1 MRFQLR
7 RPPSARIGGTRV
19 MPAGAGRFWA
29 RLLQAWRE
37 RRLGRA
43 LGWRWLKLETAAW
56 RRLQLAPRYRNRVL
70 RRVAFIGVTG
80 SCGKTTT
87 KELIAAVLATRLSG
101 RSTPGNHKVSPHLER
116 TILGVRPWD
125 DFCLVEMAIAR
136 RRVLLF
142 DDTLRLIRPQIGVV
156 TVIGTDHL
164 GIYRSV
170 EGVAA
175 QKRRLVECLPAHG
188 TAVLNADDPLVR
200 GMQQHTKARVL
211 TYGVSADA
219 MLRAENVGA
228 RWPERLS
235 FTLHHGGRTLE
246 VRTQL
251 CGAHLV
257 ASVLA
262 ALAVGVAM
270 GIPLEEA
277 VQAVGNVPP
286 FDRRLSPLAHPRGF
300 TIVRDDFK
308 APLWSIPAALQF
320 MQEARAERKIIVL
333 GTISDYA
340 GKSDATYVAV
350 ARQALAVADRVIFV
364 GNASAKCLKAAR
376 HGADEALQAFY
387 SVEAAAEHL
396 RDSLRSG
403 DLVLLKGSPIDGLEA
418 IVTESKRPPRMAAAR
433 AAGLREAESRGRFE
447 VVVGLGNPGASRYDT
462 PHNVGHRV
470 LDRLAS
476 VLGAEWKREKDGMVA
491 RVEDG
496 ASRVVLLKP
505 SARMNATGPRLR
517 AIGERLGFGPPELI
531 LVHDDLDLPIRSVR
545 VRARS
550 GDGGHRGVRS
560 VLQAF
565 RTDEIRRVRVGV
577 GRPEEGQ
584 EVEDYVVT
592 PFDAASLGRIEEAC
606 AEAADH
612 VLALLG
618 RHERLRGRAARAR
631 AEPDR

>member
-1 MRFQLR
+1 MQ
-7 RPPSARIGGTRV
+7 RV
-19 MPAGAGRFWA
+19 
-29 RLLQAWRE
+29 
-37 RRLGRA
+37 
-43 LGWRWLKLETAAW
+43 
-56 RRLQLAPRYRNRVL
+56 V
-70 RRVAFIGVTG
+70 FIGVTG

-87 KELIAAVLATRLSG
+87 KELIAAVLATRLTG

-116 TILGVRPWD
+116 TIVRVRPWD

-136 RRVLLF
+136 RRVLVF

-164 GIYRSV
+164 GIYRSA

-175 QKRRLVECLPAHG
+175 QKRRLIECLPADG
-188 TAVLNADDPLVR
+188 TAVLNADDPLVLD
-200 GMQQHTKARVL
+200 MQRHTRARVI
-211 TYGVSADA
+211 TYGVATDA
-219 MLRAENVGA
+219 LLRADNVSA

-251 CGAHLV
+251 CGTHLV
-257 ASVLA
+257 SGVLA
-262 ALAVGVAM
+262 ALAVGLSM

-277 VQAVGNVPP
+277 VQAVGTVPP
-286 FDRRLSPLAHPRGF
+286 FDRRLSPFDHPDGY

-320 MQEARAERKIIVL
+320 MKEARAQRKIIVL

-340 GKSDATYVAV
+340 GRSDTTYVAV

-364 GNASAKCLKAAR
+364 GNPSAKCLKARR
-376 HGADEALQAFY
+376 HAHDEALQAFY

-396 RDSLRSG
+396 HGWLRSG
-403 DLVLLKGSPIDGLEA
+403 DLVLLKGSPIDRLDS
-418 IVTESKRPPRMAAAR
+418 IVKESKRPRSLATAR
-433 AAGLREAESRGRFE
+433 ETGLRSVKSGGQFQ
-447 VVVGLGNPGASRYDT
+447 VVVGLGNPGARRYDT

-470 LDRLAS
+470 LDLLAS
-476 VLGAEWKREKDGMVA
+476 VLDARWEQEKDGMVA

-496 ASRVVLLKP
+496 GQTVVLLKP
-505 SARMNATGPRLR
+505 SARMNATGPRLV
-517 AIGERLGFGPPELI
+517 AIGARLGFGPPDFI

-545 VRARS
+545 VRTRS

-584 EVEDYVVT
+584 RLEDHVLT
-592 PFDAASLGRIEEAC
+592 PFGAASLAMIDEAC
-606 AEAADH
+606 AEAVDR
-612 VLALLG
+612 VLVLLG
-618 RHERLRGRAARAR
+618 RRERVRGRAARAR
-631 AEPDR
+631 S